1 MTANQVCRI
10 SISDAMTANTH
21 AMFFCLARKLQ
32 THIRH
37 FCVWRKAYAAHDV
50 WALQSPSTEGLYMR
64 LLRLARKLQMHIRHF
79 CVWREN
85 FKCTFH
91 LILQPPHQ
99 SRPKASLQPTRC
111 ELPERRPTNGKTFG
125 TARAQANARDRPLKN
140 SPFEIRGVRV
150 LDVTVADRHE
160 QRHGGGY
167 GCLSQSEQDNF

>member
-79 CVWREN
+79 CVWRKN
-85 FKCTFH
+85 FKCTFPTFAFGAKH
-91 LILQPPHQ
+91 TLCMMYWLSREPFHGRALHEAFTFGAETSNAHSPLLRLARKLQMHIPPHTSATPSITPQ
-99 SRPKASLQPTRC
+99 SL
-111 ELPERRPTNGKTFG
+111 F
-125 TARAQANARDRPLKN
+125 TAD
-140 SPFEIRGVRV
+140 
-150 LDVTVADRHE
+150 TM
-160 QRHGGGY
+160 
-167 GCLSQSEQDNF
+167 